1 MRQTGNTRKEKAVL
15 CLSYFYENQ
24 SYYRL
29 SSVSEPEVSP
39 VILLN
44 QSEVFKHD
52 LSCFFIRN
60 IQDFLFNQPVSDCC
74 RFRRGIVCQI
84 FFQCHQGIWVA
95 AVLDLSTFTQ
105 RHEAVTGTAFPVT
118 GSTEAGDIIHF
129 HKPADDFIQCP
140 GVADVKLFRFF
151 IFRFRLAVTTD
162 AGT

>member
-52 LSCFFIRN
+52 L
-60 IQDFLFNQPVSDCC
+60 P
-74 RFRRGIVCQI
+74 
-84 FFQCHQGIWVA
+84 FQ
-95 AVLDLSTFTQ
+95 S
-105 RHEAVTGTAFPVT
+105 
-118 GSTEAGDIIHF
+118 AG
-129 HKPADDFIQCP
+129 
-140 GVADVKLFRFF
+140 
-151 IFRFRLAVTTD
+151 FRLLPFQERHSLSDILSVSSGHLGGSSSGSVHFYTAT
-162 AGT
+162 